1 MQNSTPF
8 FLFLLLFL
16 LIFSTAQPGISDPSP
31 STACKSTLYP
41 KLCHTILSS
50 FRRSLPDSA
59 AYGEFSVNQCINHA
73 TTLSATITRFL
84 RRHPMLVSAR
94 EVSALD
100 DCAHLAE
107 LTVDYL
113 RLAAAELRATD
124 NRRSTTDVM
133 VGRVEALLSAVV
145 TNQQTCH
152 DGLAD
157 AGSKIVD
164 ALHVPLSNASQLY
177 SVSLGLVSHSLGRRR
192 KVAAGEMGHRPRGML
207 EAFDWTRNPSF
218 VATKVLESSE
228 REGRM
233 VEELGMGVK
242 VRGMVRVSRDGE
254 LGFNFTSIGE
264 AIAHAPNKT
273 KIKDGYFVIYAKEG
287 YYEENVVVGKHKR
300 NIMLIGDGINRTIIV
315 GNRSVADG
323 WTTYKSATFAV
334 HGERFLAID
343 VTFRNTAGPA
353 KHQAVALRNNADLSA
368 FYRCSFEGYQD
379 TLYTH
384 SLRQFYRDCDVYGTV
399 DFVFGNAAAILQNCN
414 LYARRPLPNQ
424 KNVFTAQGR
433 TDPNQNTGIS
443 IHNCTVQAA
452 EELNSTSNFLGRPWK
467 VYSRSVFMQ
476 SYIGDL
482 IDPAGWLEWDGTTGG
497 LDTVY
502 YGEFENYG
510 GGANTSMRVQW
521 PGYSVMNASQ
531 ALNFTVY
538 NFTMGDTWLNYTNI
552 PFSQGLL

>member
-1 MQNSTPF
+1 MSCFP
-8 FLFLLLFL
+8 
-16 LIFSTAQPGISDPSP
+16 LIMARIRHAMGYLGGTDTWF
-31 STACKSTLYP
+31 KP
-41 KLCHTILSS
+41 KVYFDRTY
-50 FRRSLPDSA
+50 SA
-59 AYGEFSVNQCINHA
+59 AYAAFSVHQCISHA
-73 TTLSATITRFL
+73 TAIARFL
-84 RRHPMLVSAR
+84 RRRHPMLVAAG
-94 EVSALD
+94 EASALD

-113 RLAAAELRATD
+113 RAAAAELRAAAEDRPAT
-124 NRRSTTDVM
+124 
-133 VGRVEALLSAVV
+133 GRVEALLSAVV
-145 TNQQTCH
+145 TNQQTCL
-152 DGLAD
+152 DGLAG
-157 AGSKIVD
+157 AGSEIVD
-164 ALHVPLSNASQLY
+164 AFSNASELY
-177 SVSLGLVSHSLGRRR
+177 SVSLGLVSHALGVGRRR
-192 KVAAGEMGHRPRGML
+192 RVAAG
-207 EAFDWTRNPSF
+207 AFEWARSPSF
-218 VATKVLESSE
+218 VAT
-228 REGRM
+228 
-233 VEELGMGVK
+233 
-242 VRGMVRVSRDGE
+242 
-254 LGFNFTSIGE
+254 
-264 AIAHAPNKT
+264 
-273 KIKDGYFVIYAKEG
+273 KEG
-287 YYEENVVVGKHKR
+287 YYEENVVVGKHKK
-300 NIMLIGDGINRTIIV
+300 NIMLVGDGINRTVIV

-334 HGERFLAID
+334 YGERFLAID

-384 SLRQFYRDCDVYGTV
+384 SLRQFYRDCDIYGTI

-424 KNVFTAQGR
+424 KNIFTAQGR
-433 TDPNQNTGIS
+433 TDPNQSTGIS
-443 IHNCTVQAA
+443 IHNCTIQAA
-452 EELNSTSNFLGRPWK
+452 EGLNSTLSFLGRPWK
-467 VYSRSVFMQ
+467 VYSRTVFMQ

-482 IDPAGWLEWDGTTGG
+482 IDPAGWLAWDGTEG

-531 ALNFTVY
+531 AVNFTVY

>member
-8 FLFLLLFL
+8 FLFLLSL
-16 LIFSTAQPGISDPSP
+16 LIFSTSAQPAGI

-41 KLCHTILSS
+41 KFCHSLLSS
-50 FRRSLPDSA
+50 FRLSPPDSA
-59 AYGEFSVNQCINHA
+59 AYAAFSVHQCINHA
-73 TTLSATITRFL
+73 TALTRFL
-84 RRHPMLVSAR
+84 RRRHPMLVTAG
-94 EVSALD
+94 EISALD
-100 DCAHLAE
+100 DCAHLAD

-113 RLAAAELRATD
+113 RAAAAELRASDDDRPAT
-124 NRRSTTDVM
+124 
-133 VGRVEALLSAVV
+133 GRVEALLSAVV
-145 TNQQTCH
+145 TNQQTCL
-152 DGLAD
+152 DGLAG
-157 AGSKIVD
+157 AGSEIVD
-164 ALHVPLSNASQLY
+164 AFSNASELY
-177 SVSLGLVSHSLGRRR
+177 SVSLGLVRPALGVGRRR
-192 KVAAGEMGHRPRGML
+192 NVAAA
-207 EAFDWTRNPSF
+207 AFEWARSPSF

-233 VEELGMGVK
+233 VEEMEWWEKLGVK
-242 VRGMVRVSRDGE
+242 VRGVVRVSGDG
-254 LGFNFTSIGE
+254 GFNFTTIGE

-273 KIKDGYFVIYAKEG
+273 NIEDGYFVIYAKEG
-287 YYEENVVVGKHKR
+287 YYEENVVVGKHKK
-300 NIMLIGDGINRTIIV
+300 NIMLVGDGINRTVIV

-334 HGERFLAID
+334 YGERFLAID
-343 VTFRNTAGPA
+343 VTFRNIAGSA

-384 SLRQFYRDCDVYGTV
+384 SLRQFYRDCDIYGTV

-424 KNVFTAQGR
+424 KNIFTAQGR
-433 TDPNQNTGIS
+433 TDPNQSTGIS
-443 IHNCTVQAA
+443 IHNCTIQAA
-452 EELNSTSNFLGRPWK
+452 EGLNSTLSFLGRPWK
-467 VYSRSVFMQ
+467 LYSRTVFMQ

-482 IDPAGWLEWDGTTGG
+482 IDPAGWLAWDGTEG

-531 ALNFTVY
+531 AVNFTVY